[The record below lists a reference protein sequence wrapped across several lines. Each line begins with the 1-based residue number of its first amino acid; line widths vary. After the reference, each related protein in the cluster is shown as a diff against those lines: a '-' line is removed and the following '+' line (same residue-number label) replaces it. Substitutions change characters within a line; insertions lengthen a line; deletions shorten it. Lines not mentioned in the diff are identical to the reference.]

1 MIICHQISL
10 AGVGRPDQS
19 MVNFRELVSAALSLS
34 AAGRHKNALGAVL
47 VAHCVMADPAPAPA
61 PATVPYSVV
70 QAATRH
76 YAQDTRDPVAGTINQ
91 ELASRKILKL
101 LRK

>member
-1 MIICHQISL
+1 
-10 AGVGRPDQS
+10 

-47 VAHCVMADPAPAPA
+47 VAHCVMADPAPA
-61 PATVPYSVV
+61 TVPYSVV

-76 YAQDTRDPVAGTINQ
+76 YAQDSRVPVAGTINQ

>member
-10 AGVGRPDQS
+10 ADVARPDQS
-19 MVNFRELVSAALSLS
+19 MVTFRELVSAALSLS

-47 VAHCVMADPAPAPA
+47 VAHCVMADPAPA